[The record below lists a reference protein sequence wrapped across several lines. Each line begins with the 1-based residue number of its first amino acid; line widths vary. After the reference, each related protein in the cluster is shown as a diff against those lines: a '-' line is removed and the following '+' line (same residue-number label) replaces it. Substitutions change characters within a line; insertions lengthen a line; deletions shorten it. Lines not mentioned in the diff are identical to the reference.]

1 MAKSGNPATRA
12 AQAKATSSI
21 ADIKNKKYAILEL
34 PSGITLK
41 VRNPG
46 GMSAFMTNGT
56 IPNSLMGIIQKSVT
70 QGTTPAPEEILP
82 EGGVDA
88 QFITELST
96 MLNNILVMCA
106 VEPPVQPVPEDEAD
120 RDDELLYADEF
131 PEEDKMFIFQ
141 WVSGGT
147 KDLESFR
154 GQYQANVDAMGA
166 VAETGL
172 STK

>member
-21 ADIKNKKYAILEL
+21 ADIKSKKYTTLEL
-34 PSGITLK
+34 PSGITIK

-56 IPNSLMGIIQKSVT
+56 IPNSLMGVIQKSVAA
-70 QGTTPAPEEILP
+70 GTTPSAEEILP
-82 EGGVDA
+82 EGGVD
-88 QFITELST
+88 QKFIIELSG

-106 VEPPVQPVPEDEAD
+106 VEPVVQPVPEDEAD

-154 GQYQANVDAMGA
+154 QQYAANVDAMGA
-166 VAETGL
+166 VAKSGD